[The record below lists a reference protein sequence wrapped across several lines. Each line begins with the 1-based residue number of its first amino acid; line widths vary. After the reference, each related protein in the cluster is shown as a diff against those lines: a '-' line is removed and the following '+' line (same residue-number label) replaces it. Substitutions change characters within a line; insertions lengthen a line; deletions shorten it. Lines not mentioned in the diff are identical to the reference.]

1 MRLGKLPPA
10 LLASLLANLPQDDPR
25 VVVGPGVGADAAV
38 IDVLGAAGDGR
49 LLVAKSDPITFA
61 TDRIGWY
68 TVHVN
73 ANDLACLGATPRWLL
88 ATALLPEQ
96 WEEADV
102 RGLFDDL
109 GTTCTALGI
118 TLVGGHTEITGG
130 LDRPIVSACLL
141 GEVTRERLVRPGG
154 ARPGDTIL
162 LAGGVAIE
170 GCAVLAHEAGA
181 ALAARGVSAAV
192 QRRAKAFLTEPG
204 ISIVAAA
211 ELALDTA
218 GQHVHAL
225 HDPTEGGLLTGLA
238 ELAAA
243 ADAGLEVREEA
254 LAAAVLPECRA
265 ICAALEL
272 DPLGLLASGALLA
285 AVAPAHADRVAAA
298 WRDAGVHVFRLGRI
312 TAATAGLRLRSRGG
326 ASRPLPTIDRDE
338 IARYFEEG
346 AQDA

>member
-109 GTTCTALGI
+109 GTTCAALGI

-162 LAGGVAIE
+162 LAGGVAVE

-204 ISIVAAA
+204 ISVVAAA

-265 ICAALEL
+265 ICAALAL

-312 TAATAGLRLRSRGG
+312 AAATAGLRLRSRGG

>member
-10 LLASLLANLPQDDPR
+10 LLASLLASLPQDDPR

-38 IDVLGAAGDGR
+38 IDVLGEAGDGR

-88 ATALLPEQ
+88 ATALLPER

-109 GTTCTALGI
+109 GATCASLNI
-118 TLVGGHTEITGG
+118 TLVGGHTEITAG

-141 GEVTRERLVRPGG
+141 GEVIRERLVRPGG
-154 ARPGDTIL
+154 AQPGDTIL

-170 GCAVLAHEAGA
+170 GCAVLAREAGD
-181 ALAARGVSAAV
+181 ALAARGVSAAIR
-192 QRRAKAFLTEPG
+192 QQASAFLTEPG
-204 ISIVAAA
+204 ISVVKAAD
-211 ELALDTA
+211 LALDAA
-218 GQHVHAL
+218 GQQVHAL

-243 ADAGLEVREEA
+243 AGAGLEAQEEA
-254 LAAAVLPECRA
+254 LVEAVLPECQA
-265 ICAALEL
+265 VCESLEL

-285 AVAPAHADRVAAA
+285 AVTPTHADQVAGSWHAA
-298 WRDAGVHVFRLGRI
+298 GLPVFRLGLI
-312 TAATAGLRLRSRGG
+312 TSAAEGLQLRSRDRE
-326 ASRPLPTIDRDE
+326 SRPLPVIDRDE
-338 IARYFEEG
+338 IARYFEEV
-346 AQDA
+346 AEA